1 MPEFPAQTSE
11 FYFCS
16 RPHPEELNDYAELNE
31 EYKVKGHNESY
42 AAPKQGS
49 SLNATVKTSSTH
61 MVARAAPE
69 GKQNFFGIIFYEGG
83 KSLYTGLSSV
93 PAVTTKACLSH

>member
-1 MPEFPAQTSE
+1 MPEFPAQTVE

-31 EYKVKGHNESY
+31 EHKVKGHNESY

-69 GKQNFFGIIFYEGG
+69 GKQNILGYFCMKEG
-83 KSLYTGLSSV
+83 SLYAGLSPV
-93 PAVTTKACLSH
+93 PAVTTKACLSR